1 MYLLYTGI
9 DNYRGLRRGQ
19 VYEVE
24 FQKGLDRLELEVTQH
39 REFITNIEYH
49 GVGSFA
55 DSWKDV
61 GGKKE
66 AEE

>member
-24 FQKGLDRLELEVTQH
+24 FQQGLDRLTLDVTQH
-39 REFITNIEYH
+39 RRPVTTVEYY
-49 GVGSFA
+49 GVGSFG

-61 GGKKE
+61 GEKKE
-66 AEE
+66 AKA